1 MQRHTFGQVNG
12 TFLVVGRV
20 VVGVILVAWS
30 IVFGEI
36 FFDVYLLGLLL
47 FLIFG
52 RFFFEYGILLDFL
65 LDALLELQGRKL
77 QQFDHLDLLRRQL
90 LEQFLNLALIKIGH
104 SFSIFNN

>member
-1 MQRHTFGQVNG
+1 MQRHTFGQVNR

-36 FFDVYLLGLLL
+36 FFDGYLLGLLL

-77 QQFDHLDLLRRQL
+77 SS
-90 LEQFLNLALIKIGH
+90 LIIWICCGD
-104 SFSIFNN
+104 SFWTNFELGVD